1 MKVELSRGCCQLTP
15 CRSLRRGRTVP
26 GVAGGAARCCW
37 RPAGC
42 GFGDSAWE
50 NAAPSSGGSGFQ
62 HCAGKEGNCLAP
74 RSNPREAA
82 CCGVLKNQEK
92 FIGVL
97 CLPQVEPP
105 RAEGCQQHRF
115 ATPGY
120 AVFICW
126 LFPAGFL
133 AVFLCLWH
141 NSDALA
147 VPMPP
152 ALRGWEPQ
160 GPGVR
165 QASVTVCQEKL
176 SLGL

>member
-1 MKVELSRGCCQLTP
+1 MCQEELP
-15 CRSLRRGRTVP
+15 
-26 GVAGGAARCCW
+26 GAAGVPQTVGLVILLGKTLP
-37 RPAGC
+37 PAVGALVFSTVLGRKGTASLHAQILARQLAVVC
-42 GFGDSAWE
+42 LK
-50 NAAPSSGGSGFQ
+50 
-62 HCAGKEGNCLAP
+62 CKEKL
-74 RSNPREAA
+74 
-82 CCGVLKNQEK
+82 
-92 FIGVL
+92 IGVL

-105 RAEGCQQHRF
+105 RAEGCQQHRL

-160 GPGVR
+160 GPRVR
-165 QASVTVCQEKL
+165 QASVTVCQQKL